1 MDTTP
6 IMVVMA
12 WLATGGADL
21 LRQERA
27 LMRLAAIY
35 GMIVGIREVAQ
46 MLGHGGDPTG
56 GYYGPG
62 FFVNAYPKHM
72 SAARRRVG

>member
-1 MDTTP
+1 MDTAP

-56 GYYGPG
+56 AVLKERLPRSTMCLTHDPG
-62 FFVNAYPKHM
+62 
-72 SAARRRVG
+72 